1 MPPLL
6 NPRLVNSPF
15 GDPALF
21 APFFHE
27 KRAFLFDI
35 GDIAALA
42 PRDILKITHCFVS
55 HTHMDHFIGFDH
67 LLRIMLGR
75 EKALYLYGPEGFHNN
90 VAGKLAGYTWNLVEN
105 YDSPV
110 TLVVSELTPHGID
123 TRRYACNEGFRPVPV
138 SYTPW
143 EMPWGSPCSNGKSD
157 PENNPAPR
165 VIASENHFRVEAA
178 LLDHGTACLGF
189 AVNEPFHVNIRREML
204 EAMDLEPGRWLFDF
218 KRMILENHS
227 NETLVY
233 AARKSNGMQ
242 VEYTLGELADRLVK
256 IGRGGKIAYITDVA
270 AASGNVE
277 RIAALAKDCDHLFIE
292 SMFLESDR
300 HLAERKNHLT
310 ALQAGRIAAA
320 AGASRST
327 LFHFSPRYRGME
339 NAIYDEFLRGFW
351 GLYSG

>member
-75 EKALYLYGPEGFHNN
+75 EKALYLYGPEGFHDN
-90 VAGKLAGYTWNLVEN
+90 VAGKISGYTWNLVEN

-110 TLVVSELTPHGID
+110 TLVVSELSSHGID
-123 TRRYACNEGFRPVPV
+123 TRRYACNEGFRPVTV

-143 EMPWGSPCSNGKSD
+143 EVPWSGPKSD
-157 PENNPAPR
+157 PAPR
-165 VIASENHFRVEAA
+165 VIFRENHFQVEAA
-178 LLDHGTACLGF
+178 LLDHGTACLAY

-204 EAMDLEPGRWLFDF
+204 EAMDLEPGRWLFEF
-218 KRMILENHS
+218 KRMILENYS
-227 NETLVY
+227 GDTPVY
-233 AARKSNGMQ
+233 AVIKSTGGQ
-242 VEYTLGELADRLVK
+242 AEYTLGELTDRLVK
-256 IGRGGKIAYITDVA
+256 IGRGRKIAYVTDA
-270 AASGNVE
+270 AATPGNVD
-277 RIAALAKDCDHLFIE
+277 RIAALAKNCDQLFIE
-292 SMFLESDR
+292 SMFLESER
-300 HLAERKNHLT
+300 RLAEQKKHLT
-310 ALQAGRIAAA
+310 AFQAGRIAAE

-339 NAIYDEFLRGFW
+339 KAIYDEFLRGFW
-351 GLYSG
+351 GLRSG